1 MGRHRTD
8 ELDDGY
14 RAQDPG
20 PRRRNR
26 GGSGRGKV
34 LVPLAGA
41 VALAVLLGVAAFV
54 IFNRD
59 HDCSGGKLPLSVVA
73 APDIQPALQ
82 KIAEKYNKSL
92 ASIDSKCVEVKVAK
106 ENPFKAANNM
116 ASGKLTPDVWIA
128 DSSLMVSEVRGT
140 TAGAQMPE
148 PSGSV
153 ASSPVV
159 LAAAKSMAGKLSG
172 SLQPSWAGMIAAA
185 NVANPDGPGRKVR
198 VLALDPKKNSAGLS
212 ALLAAAGAAKE
223 ADLDDKAV
231 VGALKEL
238 SDQVVPSPDALLASL
253 AVKSGSKVP
262 VGVAAEQAIYA
273 HNSKKPDS
281 PIVPLYPQEGT
292 LSLDYPLVIT
302 TKSPDARKAAEAFKT
317 ELAGQ
322 SAQNTLRAHGF
333 RSPDGK
339 AGDVLTKEKGFE
351 PKAPEALKKPDV
363 KTVASMAQSWSR
375 LSLGTR
381 MLALLDVSGTMAYP
395 VPGSGMT
402 RMQAITKI
410 ASEGLGLFEADSE
423 IGVWAFST
431 HLQGTQDW
439 RELISVGPLSE
450 SVNGVLRKEAFA
462 SQLGSIQAK
471 PTGNTGLNDTLKA
484 AYARMTEEYADDKIN
499 TVLVLT
505 DGAGN
510 DDPEG
515 GIGNSEIL
523 SYLKKTYD
531 PKRPVS
537 ILLIAFGPDAPKGK
551 AQMDALAK
559 ATGGEAYIA
568 KNILQVRDFFAQGMS
583 RRLCAPRC
591 DG

>member
-14 RAQDPG
+14 RGQDPG
-20 PRRRNR
+20 PRRRSR
-26 GGSGRGKV
+26 GSGRGKV

-59 HDCSGGKLPLSVVA
+59 HDCSGGKLPLNVVA

-82 KIAEKYNKSL
+82 KIAGDYNKSL
-92 ASIDSKCVEVKVAK
+92 QSIDSKCVEVKVTK

-128 DSSLMVSEVRGT
+128 DSSLMVSEVRAS
-140 TAGAQMPE
+140 TAGAAMPE

-153 ASSPVV
+153 ARSPIV

-172 SLQPSWAGMIAAA
+172 SLQPSWAGMISAA

-198 VLALDPKKNSAGLS
+198 VLALDPKKNSAGLG
-212 ALLAAAGAAKE
+212 ALLAASGAAKE
-223 ADLDDKAV
+223 AELDDKAM

-262 VGVAAEQAIYA
+262 VGVAPEQAIYA
-273 HNSKKPDS
+273 HNQKKPDS
-281 PIVPLYPQEGT
+281 LIVPLYPEEGT
-292 LSLDYPLVIT
+292 LSLDYPIVIT
-302 TKSPDARKAAEAFKT
+302 TKSPDTRKAADAFKA

-322 SAQNTLRAHGF
+322 SAQKTLREHGF

-339 AGDVLTKEKGFE
+339 AGDVLTKDKGFD
-351 PKAPEALKKPDV
+351 PKTPEALKPPDA
-363 KTVASMAQSWSR
+363 KTIAAMAQSWSR

-395 VPGSGMT
+395 VAGAGMT

-450 SVNGVLRKEAFA
+450 SVNGVLRKDAF
-462 SQLGSIQAK
+462 STQLGSIQAK

-484 AYARMTEEYADDKIN
+484 AYAQMTKEYADDKIN
-499 TVLVLT
+499 TVLILT

-515 GIGNSEIL
+515 GISNAEIL
-523 SYLKKTYD
+523 NYLKKTYN

-537 ILLIAFGPDAPKGK
+537 ILLIAFGPDAPKGR
-551 AQMDALAK
+551 AEMDTLAK

-568 KNILQVRDFFAQGMS
+568 KNILQVRDFFAQGMA